1 MKIYK
6 KLISM
11 NKNIFF
17 KKINKISLKKI
28 CEFIN
33 INNISS
39 KNIFLSDIKVLDE
52 ATTDDLTFIHSSK
65 YLSLISKTKS
75 NFIITTNKFKK
86 YIKNKNLL
94 IVDNVLLSVAQISEL
109 FYPNSLDE
117 NFIIKKKI
125 Y

>member
-1 MKIYK
+1 
-6 KLISM
+6 M